1 MSGSSPYAVRSPSQS
16 NQYPPPYSP
25 TRPNR
30 PFFGHEPF
38 SIPPPQHLVQTPPF
52 PPTSLVQ
59 SPLHNRP
66 TLASPLPAPNALP
79 PPPPPPPS
87 IGAGPQYQPL
97 PSSPPFALQRSYSGH
112 LVHPTMPPQYDGTPS
127 HAHPTSSALQSPLRE
142 YHSLTNGRPSEIS
155 SSESRPQSKDRP
167 ERSSNPM
174 SFASILGPSN
184 NEPSPKPS
192 ESKQPA
198 PRPATPPSKPAAE
211 SKPVAEKPT
220 KLPEIGSIL
229 SVVNGDPKP
238 APKTETVQVQ
248 RRYVPPPPPRTKA
261 TDEELEKISK
271 ALNLIDEIAFSDV
284 EDAGWAEH
292 MQLYKQRSKKRAAIV
307 LDSELHKRK
316 RRRGYYLDS
325 HIHGMDKHAY
335 QAAARYR
342 ERFEPVAAKE
352 IADKDHQS
360 EKERKKDMQRKRRRE
375 QQIRN
380 DRERLEELEQQAR
393 DAPDEEAQQKLKQQS
408 EKLEAKIR
416 QTIARNEDPPAPE
429 DMEVPAPAP
438 NYDGGITSSFQLD
451 TPEPGEPPKKRT
463 KKEPGAPSARPKKS
477 KEKKQA
483 EKDAAQAAYDAME
496 RDALINIAPKE
507 EATPVPPPKG
517 KKSKEAVVT
526 TPPAPTVN
534 YESKGYN
541 QIYEQIW
548 RDMARKDIPK
558 VHKIKNASDQ
568 TKRENLRKTSI
579 LASKQAR
586 KWQERTNKSMKDTQA
601 RAKRVMREM
610 MSFWKRNEREERD
623 LRRMAERKE
632 IEDAKKAE
640 ADREAN
646 RQKRKLNFLI
656 SQTELYS
663 HFISRK
669 IKTDEIER
677 ATDDP
682 EVAGSG
688 NKTTAKDVR
697 AHKGMD
703 DLSLSDEHGNHKV
716 TNFEDLDFD
725 AEDESDLRKAA
736 MANAA
741 SALQDAQ
748 DKARNFNGDD
758 QMAAFDNSDMNFQNP
773 TMAGDVQVSQPKMLQ
788 AQLKEYQL
796 KGLNWLVNLYEQ
808 GINGIL
814 ADEMGLGK
822 TVQSISVMGYLAEQ
836 HNIWG
841 PFLVIAPAS
850 TLHNWQQEITKFVPA
865 IKVLPYWGSAKDRK
879 VLRKFWDRK
888 HITYTKDSEFHV
900 LVTSYQLVVQDAQ
913 YFQKIRWQYMILDEA
928 QAIKSSSSSR
938 WKTLLAFQCRNRLLL
953 TGTPIQNN
961 MQELWALLHFIMPT
975 LFDSH
980 DEFSDWFS
988 KDIESHAQSNTKL
1001 NQDQLKRLHMI
1012 LKPFMLRRVK
1022 AHVQKELGDKVEKD
1036 VFCELTYRQRA
1047 YYANLRSKISI
1058 MDLIE
1063 KATLG
1068 SDEDSATLMNL
1079 VMQFRKVC
1087 NHPDLFER
1095 ADTASPYSMSYYAE
1109 TASFVR
1115 EGSFVQV
1122 GYSVRNQ
1129 IQYDLPRILCNDV
1142 GRLDIPGPSNS
1153 QAGFRRA
1160 GFRTS
1165 GMGGLMRIWTPEH
1178 IKSSMQSDGAFS
1190 FLRFVDTSI
1199 GEAASAADLGV
1210 FERSVRVKKQPKRSL
1225 CIFQENDDNDEK
1237 EDAHGPPVHAMFN
1250 IVNNNPRRAL
1260 MDLDPNSPLA
1270 RLCNISKDTVD
1281 DQGLAVIE
1289 PAARQ
1294 KASAPPIEIS
1304 CFDQSSISERQ
1315 LTFFNMDVRAP
1326 LYGLE
1331 ESVEEKL
1338 LERDVDP
1345 TDFPVCDLL
1354 PKPENV
1360 KARYTDITVPSM
1372 RRFVTDSGKLAK
1384 LDQLLRELKNGGHRV
1399 LLYFQMTRMINL
1411 MEEYLTY
1418 RNYKYCRLDGS
1429 TKLEDRRDT
1438 VHDFQTRP
1446 EIFIFL
1452 LSTRAGGLGI
1462 NLTSADTVIFYDS
1475 DWNPT
1480 IDSQAMDRAHRLGQ
1494 TKQVTV
1500 YRLITR
1506 GTIEERIRKRAMQK
1520 EEVQRVVIT
1529 GGDGAGVDFNTR
1541 DRRENRTKDIAMWL
1555 ADDDQAALI
1564 EQKEKEAAEKPEDE
1578 NSKKRQSKKAQ
1589 AAAARKKKGEM
1600 SLDDMYHEG
1609 EGHFEDA
1616 SAKPSGAA
1624 TPVSTAETSTP
1635 KKGPGSRG
1643 GRGVSKKAKTAK
1655 QRLAIVD
1662 AEGDLGMGGA

>member
-1 MSGSSPYAVRSPSQS
+1 
-16 NQYPPPYSP
+16 
-25 TRPNR
+25 
-30 PFFGHEPF
+30 
-38 SIPPPQHLVQTPPF
+38 L
-52 PPTSLVQ
+52 
-59 SPLHNRP
+59 
-66 TLASPLPAPNALP
+66 
-79 PPPPPPPS
+79 
-87 IGAGPQYQPL
+87 
-97 PSSPPFALQRSYSGH
+97 
-112 LVHPTMPPQYDGTPS
+112 
-127 HAHPTSSALQSPLRE
+127 
-142 YHSLTNGRPSEIS
+142 
-155 SSESRPQSKDRP
+155 
-167 ERSSNPM
+167 
-174 SFASILGPSN
+174 
-184 NEPSPKPS
+184 
-192 ESKQPA
+192 
-198 PRPATPPSKPAAE
+198 
-211 SKPVAEKPT
+211 
-220 KLPEIGSIL
+220 
-229 SVVNGDPKP
+229 
-238 APKTETVQVQ
+238 
-248 RRYVPPPPPRTKA
+248 
-261 TDEELEKISK
+261 
-271 ALNLIDEIAFSDV
+271 
-284 EDAGWAEH
+284 
-292 MQLYKQRSKKRAAIV
+292 
-307 LDSELHKRK
+307 
-316 RRRGYYLDS
+316 
-325 HIHGMDKHAY
+325 DKHAY
-335 QAAARYR
+335 QAAQRFHERY
-342 ERFEPVAAKE
+342 EPIAAKE

-375 QQIRN
+375 QQLRNQQEQLEELQQRARDEQDPDEAQSLLKQVERHQARIRQTT
-380 DRERLEELEQQAR
+380 ERLEG
-393 DAPDEEAQQKLKQQS
+393 APVQ
-408 EKLEAKIR
+408 
-416 QTIARNEDPPAPE
+416 E
-429 DMEVPAPAP
+429 DMDVPSIHP
-438 NYDGGITSSFQLD
+438 NYDGGMQGSFQID
-451 TPEPGEPPKKRT
+451 TPEPGEPPKKRSR
-463 KKEPGAPSARPKKS
+463 KEPGGQSSRPKKS

-483 EKDAAQAAYDAME
+483 EIQAAQNAFDHFGSNGVP
-496 RDALINIAPKE
+496 DLAPKE
-507 EATPVPPPKG
+507 EMTPVPVNKG
-517 KKSKEAVVT
+517 KRSKDR
-526 TPPAPTVN
+526 PASPALLPSVN

-548 RDMARKDIPK
+548 RDLARKDIPK
-558 VHKIKNASDQ
+558 VWRQKQNS
-568 TKRENLRKTSI
+568 TNTRVENLRKTTV

-682 EVAGSG
+682 EVAASKGQAPAAS
-688 NKTTAKDVR
+688 KT
-697 AHKGMD
+697 MD
-703 DLSLSDEHGNHKV
+703 DPGLSDEHGNHKV

-725 AEDESDLRKAA
+725 AEDESELRRAA
-736 MANAA
+736 AANAA

-773 TMAGDVQVSQPKMLQ
+773 TMAGDVQVTQPKMLQ

-850 TLHNWQQEITKFVPA
+850 TLHNWQQEITRFVPA
-865 IKVLPYWGSAKDRK
+865 IKVLPYWGNAKDRK

-888 HITYTKDSEFHV
+888 HITYNKDSEFHV

-1022 AHVQKELGDKVEKD
+1022 AHVQKELGDKIEKD
-1036 VFCELTYRQRA
+1036 VFCDLTYRQRA

-1068 SDEDSATLMNL
+1068 NDEDSATLMNL

-1095 ADTASPYSMSYYAE
+1095 ADTASPFSMSAFAE

-1115 EGSFVQV
+1115 EGSFVQL
-1122 GYSVRNQ
+1122 GYSVHNP
-1129 IQYDLPRILCNDV
+1129 IQYDLPRILCNDM
-1142 GRLDIPGPSNS
+1142 GRLDIAGPNNE
-1153 QAGFRRA
+1153 RA
-1160 GFRTS
+1160 GFERAGFKTQ
-1165 GMGGLMRIWTPEH
+1165 GLGGLMRIWTPEH
-1178 IKSSMQSDGAFS
+1178 IRLSQQSDGAFS
-1190 FLRFVDTSI
+1190 FLRFTDTSI
-1199 GEAASAADLGV
+1199 TEVAAAGEQGLY
-1210 FERSVRVKKQPKRSL
+1210 ERSMQLKKQPKRL
-1225 CIFQENDDNDEK
+1225 LQVFQDDESPI
-1237 EDAHGPPVHAMFN
+1237 EPPPHAMLN
-1250 IVNNNPRRAL
+1250 IIDNQPRRAL
-1260 MDLDPNSPLA
+1260 MDLDPNSHLGQ
-1270 RLCNISKDTVD
+1270 LCNIHSTTLEK
-1281 DQGLAVIE
+1281 QGYSVLE
-1289 PAARQ
+1289 PAARR

-1304 CFDQSSISERQ
+1304 CLDQTSISERQ
-1315 LTFFNMDVRAP
+1315 RTFFNIDVRGP
-1326 LYGLE
+1326 LYPME
-1331 ESVEEKL
+1331 EATEEKL
-1338 LERDVDP
+1338 LEQDVDP
-1345 TDFPVCDLL
+1345 INFPPSNLL

-1360 KARYTDITVPSM
+1360 KSRYTNISVPSM

-1384 LDQLLRELKNGGHRV
+1384 LDLLLHELKNGGHRV
-1399 LLYFQMTRMINL
+1399 LLYFQMTRMIDL

-1541 DRRENRTKDIAMWL
+1541 DKRENRTKDIAMWL

-1564 EQKEKEAAEKPEDE
+1564 EQKEKEAAEKPEPE
-1578 NSKKRQSKKAQ
+1578 PKKLSKKAM
-1589 AAAARKKKGEM
+1589 AALAAKKKRGEV

-1609 EGHFEDA
+1609 MPGPSLCSLTTPILSLSTHLTTFSGEGNFDDA

-1624 TPVSTAETSTP
+1624 TPVSSAEGTGNAP

-1643 GRGVSKKAKTAK
+1643 GKGVSKKAKTAK
-1655 QRLAIVD
+1655 QRLAIID
-1662 AEGDLGMGGA
+1662 AEGDLGMGGT

>member
-1 MSGSSPYAVRSPSQS
+1 MGSYI
-16 NQYPPPYSP
+16 YG
-25 TRPNR
+25 TDK
-30 PFFGHEPF
+30 
-38 SIPPPQHLVQTPPF
+38 
-52 PPTSLVQ
+52 
-59 SPLHNRP
+59 
-66 TLASPLPAPNALP
+66 LAQE
-79 PPPPPPPS
+79 
-87 IGAGPQYQPL
+87 G
-97 PSSPPFALQRSYSGH
+97 F
-112 LVHPTMPPQYDGTPS
+112 
-127 HAHPTSSALQSPLRE
+127 
-142 YHSLTNGRPSEIS
+142 
-155 SSESRPQSKDRP
+155 
-167 ERSSNPM
+167 
-174 SFASILGPSN
+174 
-184 NEPSPKPS
+184 
-192 ESKQPA
+192 
-198 PRPATPPSKPAAE
+198 
-211 SKPVAEKPT
+211 
-220 KLPEIGSIL
+220 
-229 SVVNGDPKP
+229 
-238 APKTETVQVQ
+238 
-248 RRYVPPPPPRTKA
+248 
-261 TDEELEKISK
+261 
-271 ALNLIDEIAFSDV
+271 
-284 EDAGWAEH
+284 
-292 MQLYKQRSKKRAAIV
+292 
-307 LDSELHKRK
+307 
-316 RRRGYYLDS
+316 
-325 HIHGMDKHAY
+325 
-335 QAAARYR
+335 ARYCDR
-342 ERFEPVAAKE
+342 YGAIAAKE

-375 QQIRN
+375 QQIRS
-380 DRERLEELEQQAR
+380 DKEKLEVLVQQSRE
-393 DAPDEEAQQKLKQQS
+393 APDEETQQQLQQQS

-416 QTIARNEDPPAPE
+416 QTIARNEEGPAPE

-451 TPEPGEPPKKRT
+451 TPEPGEPPKKRA
-463 KKEPGAPSARPKKS
+463 KKEPGVPSARPKKS
-477 KEKKQA
+477 KQQKQA
-483 EKDAAQAAYDAME
+483 EKDSAQAAHDAME
-496 RDALINIAPKE
+496 REALINIAPKE
-507 EATPVPPPKG
+507 DATPVPTTKS
-517 KKSKEAVVT
+517 KKSKETVAT
-526 TPPAPTVN
+526 TPPPPTVN
-534 YESKGYN
+534 YDSKGYN

-548 RDMARKDIPK
+548 RDIARKDIPK
-558 VHKIKNASDQ
+558 VHKIKNTSDQ
-568 TKRENLRKTSI
+568 TKKENLRKTSI

-623 LRRMAERKE
+623 LRRVAERKE

-682 EVAGSG
+682 EVAANGKG
-688 NKTTAKDVR
+688 KTEANR
-697 AHKGMD
+697 ADRNMD
-703 DLSLSDEHGNHKV
+703 DVALSDEHGNHKV
-716 TNFEDLDFD
+716 TNFEDIDFD
-725 AEDESDLRKAA
+725 EEDESVLRKAA
-736 MANAA
+736 AANAA

-748 DKARNFNGDD
+748 DKARNFNSDD

-773 TMAGDVQVSQPKMLQ
+773 TMAGDVQVTQPKMLH

-822 TVQSISVMGYLAEQ
+822 TIQSISVMGYLAEK

-850 TLHNWQQEITKFVPA
+850 TLHNWQQEITRFVPN

-888 HITYTKDSEFHV
+888 HVTYTKDSEFHV
-900 LVTSYQLVVQDAQ
+900 LVTSYQLVVMDAQ
-913 YFQKIRWQYMILDEA
+913 YFQKIKWQYMILDEA

-938 WKTLLAFQCRNRLLL
+938 WKALLAFQCRNRLLL

-980 DEFSDWFS
+980 DEFSEWFS

-1022 AHVQKELGDKVEKD
+1022 AHVQKELGTKIEED
-1036 VFCELTYRQRA
+1036 VFCDLTYRQRA

-1068 SDEDSATLMNL
+1068 NDEDSATLMNL

-1095 ADTASPYSMSYYAE
+1095 ASTASPFSMSYFAE
-1109 TASFVR
+1109 TASFLR
-1115 EGSFVQV
+1115 EGSYVHV
-1122 GYSVRNQ
+1122 GYSVRNE
-1129 IQYDLPRILCNDV
+1129 IQYDLPRVLCNDV
-1142 GRLDIPGPSNS
+1142 GRLDIAGPNNP

-1160 GFRTS
+1160 GFKT
-1165 GMGGLMRIWTPEH
+1165 GGLGGLMRIWTPEN
-1178 IKSSMQSDGAFS
+1178 IKSSMEQDGSFS
-1190 FLRFVDTSI
+1190 FLRFIDTSV
-1199 GEAASAADLGV
+1199 GEATLSADLGV
-1210 FERSVRVKKQPKRSL
+1210 YERSVRAKRQAQRTL
-1225 CIFQENDDNDEK
+1225 HIFQDHK
-1237 EDAHGPPVHAMFN
+1237 EEANGPPAHAMFN
-1250 IVNNNPRRAL
+1250 IVENDSRRAL
-1260 MDLDPNSPLA
+1260 MDLDPNSHMA
-1270 RLCNISKDTVD
+1270 NLCNISQNSIA
-1281 DQGLAVIE
+1281 DQGIAVLE

-1294 KASAPPIEIS
+1294 KASAPPIEI
-1304 CFDQSSISERQ
+1304 CCLDQASISERQ
-1315 LTFFNMDVRAP
+1315 LTFFNMNVRSSFYP
-1326 LYGLE
+1326 LE
-1331 ESVEEKL
+1331 EWEEEKL
-1338 LERDVDP
+1338 LENNTDP
-1345 TDFPVCDLL
+1345 KDFPDSNLL

-1360 KARYTDITVPSM
+1360 KARYTSISVPSM

-1384 LDQLLRELKNGGHRV
+1384 LDQLLRMLRKGGHRV
-1399 LLYFQMTRMINL
+1399 LLYFQMTRMIDL

-1418 RNYKYCRLDGS
+1418 RNYNYCRLDGS

-1446 EIFIFL
+1446 ELFIFL

-1462 NLTSADTVIFYDS
+1462 NLTAADTVIFYDS

-1564 EQKEKEAAEKPEDE
+1564 EQKEKEAAEKPDDE
-1578 NSKKRQSKKAQ
+1578 SSKKKPSKKALA

-1609 EGHFEDA
+1609 KPTPHKCRYRTTIANKTATGEGHFEDA

-1624 TPVSTAETSTP
+1624 TPVSSAEPAAAP

-1643 GRGVSKKAKTAK
+1643 GKGMSKKAKTAK
-1655 QRLAIVD
+1655 QRLAIID

>member
-1 MSGSSPYAVRSPSQS
+1 
-16 NQYPPPYSP
+16 
-25 TRPNR
+25 
-30 PFFGHEPF
+30 
-38 SIPPPQHLVQTPPF
+38 
-52 PPTSLVQ
+52 
-59 SPLHNRP
+59 
-66 TLASPLPAPNALP
+66 
-79 PPPPPPPS
+79 
-87 IGAGPQYQPL
+87 
-97 PSSPPFALQRSYSGH
+97 
-112 LVHPTMPPQYDGTPS
+112 
-127 HAHPTSSALQSPLRE
+127 
-142 YHSLTNGRPSEIS
+142 
-155 SSESRPQSKDRP
+155 
-167 ERSSNPM
+167 M

-184 NEPSPKPS
+184 NEPAPKPVES
-192 ESKQPA
+192 KPPRLLTPPPKPVVESKKVLEKSPVSKQPLFDSS
-198 PRPATPPSKPAAE
+198 RPLT
-211 SKPVAEKPT
+211 
-220 KLPEIGSIL
+220 
-229 SVVNGDPKP
+229 NGDVKPQPKADTIQVARKFNAP
-238 APKTETVQVQ
+238 AKPRKDLTE
-248 RRYVPPPPPRTKA
+248 REA
-261 TDEELEKISK
+261 DKILK
-271 ALNLIDEIAFSDV
+271 ALAAIEDGPLSDV
-284 EDAGWAEH
+284 EDLGFYEH
-292 MQLYKQRSKKRAAIV
+292 KERYKQRSRKRAAEV
-307 LDSELHKRK
+307 EEAELRKRK
-316 RRRGYYLDS
+316 VSDTVHRTVLLHVTDIPPLQRRREYLLGSYIKPLES
-325 HIHGMDKHAY
+325 HAIS
-335 QAAARYR
+335 AAQRFR
-342 ERFEPVAAKE
+342 EQVEPVAAKE
-352 IADKDHQS
+352 IADKDIAS

-380 DRERLEELEQQAR
+380 EREKLEELEERARTAEDPEDAQKFLKQVEKSQAR
-393 DAPDEEAQQKLKQQS
+393 
-408 EKLEAKIR
+408 IR
-416 QTIARNEDPPAPE
+416 QTAELLEGGPSQEDL
-429 DMEVPAPAP
+429 EVSAPAP
-438 NYDGGITSSFQLD
+438 NYEGGITSSFQIGS
-451 TPEPGEPPKKRT
+451 PEPGEPPKKRS
-463 KKEPGAPSARPKKS
+463 KKEPGAPSSRPKKS

-483 EKDAAQAAYDAME
+483 EKDAAEAAYAAME
-496 RDALINIAPKE
+496 RDALINIAPKDE
-507 EATPVPPPKG
+507 SPREPSTKG
-517 KKSKEAVVT
+517 KKSKAKEKEKEKEKEEEA
-526 TPPAPTVN
+526 AASQGVN
-534 YESKGYN
+534 YDSKGYN
-541 QIYEQIW
+541 QIYDQIW
-548 RDMARKDIPK
+548 RDLARKDIPK
-558 VHKIKNASDQ
+558 VYRIKQVSLS
-568 TKRENLRKTSI
+568 TKQENLRKTAI

-669 IKTDEIER
+669 IKTDEVER

-682 EVAGSG
+682 EVAASG
-688 NKTTAKDVR
+688 QKPQPTRNRD
-697 AHKGMD
+697 MD
-703 DLSLSDEHGNHKV
+703 DIALSDEHGNHKV

-725 AEDESDLRKAA
+725 ADDDAALRQAA
-736 MANAA
+736 AANAA

-748 DKARNFNGDD
+748 DKARNFNGEDP
-758 QMAAFDNSDMNFQNP
+758 MSAFDSSDMNFQNP
-773 TMAGDVQVSQPKMLQ
+773 TMAGDVQVSQPKMLH

-888 HITYTKDSEFHV
+888 HVTYNKDSEFHV

-1036 VFCELTYRQRA
+1036 VFCDLTYRQRA

-1068 SDEDSATLMNL
+1068 DDQDTATLMNL

-1095 ADTASPYSMSYYAE
+1095 ADTSSPFSMSYFAE
-1109 TASFVR
+1109 TASFLR

-1122 GYSVRNQ
+1122 GYSVRNI
-1129 IQYDLPRILCNDV
+1129 IQYDLPRVLCNDV
-1142 GRLDIPGPSNS
+1142 GRLDIAGPRNAR
-1153 QAGFRRA
+1153 AGFHRA
-1160 GFRTS
+1160 GFRTDAL
-1165 GMGGLMRIWTPEH
+1165 GGLMRIWTPEN
-1178 IKSSMQSDGAFS
+1178 IKKSAEGDGAFS
-1190 FLRFVDTSI
+1190 FLRFVDTSV
-1199 GEAASAADLGV
+1199 GEAAAAADYGV
-1210 FERSVRVKKQPKRSL
+1210 FERAIKLKKQHKRTL
-1225 CIFQENDDNDEK
+1225 PVY
-1237 EDAHGPPVHAMFN
+1237 EDIEPEPPVHAMFN
-1250 IVNNNPRRAL
+1250 IVENTPRKPLAE
-1260 MDLDPNSPLA
+1260 LDPNSALA
-1270 RLCNISKDTVD
+1270 RLFNISEESLE
-1281 DQGLAVIE
+1281 DQGYPVFE
-1289 PAARQ
+1289 PAAVP
-1294 KASAPPIEIS
+1294 KALAPPIEVS
-1304 CFDQSSISERQ
+1304 AFDQSSASERL
-1315 LTFFNMDVRAP
+1315 LTMFNMNVRST
-1326 LYGLE
+1326 LYPLE
-1331 ESVEEKL
+1331 ENLEEKL
-1338 LERDVDP
+1338 LNQDVDP
-1345 TDFPVCDLL
+1345 ENFPLSGLL
-1354 PKPENV
+1354 PQPESR
-1360 KARYTDITVPSM
+1360 KAKYTHISIPSM

-1399 LLYFQMTRMINL
+1399 LLYFQMTRMIDL

-1462 NLTSADTVIFYDS
+1462 NLTAADTVIFYDS

-1564 EQKEKEAAEKPEDE
+1564 EQKEKENAEKPEDE
-1578 NSKKRQSKKAQ
+1578 STKKKSKKA
-1589 AAAARKKKGEM
+1589 AAAAASRRRKAEM

-1609 EGHFEDA
+1609 EFLLSCYVYSLTNSVIGEGHFEDG
-1616 SAKPSGAA
+1616 SNKPSGAA
-1624 TPVSTAETSTP
+1624 TPVSTPETPEP
-1635 KKGPGSRG
+1635 KRGPRG

-1655 QRLAIVD
+1655 QRLAIID
-1662 AEGDLGMGGA
+1662 AEGDLGMGGGM

>member
-1 MSGSSPYAVRSPSQS
+1 
-16 NQYPPPYSP
+16 
-25 TRPNR
+25 
-30 PFFGHEPF
+30 
-38 SIPPPQHLVQTPPF
+38 
-52 PPTSLVQ
+52 
-59 SPLHNRP
+59 
-66 TLASPLPAPNALP
+66 
-79 PPPPPPPS
+79 
-87 IGAGPQYQPL
+87 
-97 PSSPPFALQRSYSGH
+97 
-112 LVHPTMPPQYDGTPS
+112 
-127 HAHPTSSALQSPLRE
+127 
-142 YHSLTNGRPSEIS
+142 
-155 SSESRPQSKDRP
+155 
-167 ERSSNPM
+167 
-174 SFASILGPSN
+174 
-184 NEPSPKPS
+184 
-192 ESKQPA
+192 
-198 PRPATPPSKPAAE
+198 
-211 SKPVAEKPT
+211 
-220 KLPEIGSIL
+220 
-229 SVVNGDPKP
+229 
-238 APKTETVQVQ
+238 
-248 RRYVPPPPPRTKA
+248 
-261 TDEELEKISK
+261 
-271 ALNLIDEIAFSDV
+271 
-284 EDAGWAEH
+284 
-292 MQLYKQRSKKRAAIV
+292 
-307 LDSELHKRK
+307 
-316 RRRGYYLDS
+316 
-325 HIHGMDKHAY
+325 MDKHAY
-335 QAAARYR
+335 QAAHRFR
-342 ERFEPVAAKE
+342 DDFEPLAAKE

-375 QQIRN
+375 QQVRN
-380 DRERLEELEQQAR
+380 ERERLEELEQQAINC
-393 DAPDEEAQQKLKQQS
+393 PNEDERQKLLQQVVKAQAKLRS
-408 EKLEAKIR
+408 NEEKLEG
-416 QTIARNEDPPAPE
+416 APVQE

-451 TPEPGEPPKKRT
+451 TPEPGEPPKKR
-463 KKEPGAPSARPKKS
+463 PKKDAGTASSRPRKS
-477 KEKKQA
+477 KTQKQA
-483 EKDAAQAAYDAME
+483 EKDAAQAEYERME
-496 RDALINIAPKE
+496 RESLINIAPKE
-507 EATPVPPPKG
+507 DATPAPVTKG
-517 KKSKEAVVT
+517 KKSKEVPT
-526 TPPAPTVN
+526 SPPAPTVN
-534 YESKGYN
+534 YDSKGYN

-558 VHKIKNASDQ
+558 VHKLRYNSDQ

-623 LRRMAERKE
+623 SRRMAERKE

-682 EVAGSG
+682 EVAGSREK
-688 NKTTAKDVR
+688 NKPQPSHAD
-697 AHKGMD
+697 KGMD
-703 DLSLSDEHGNHKV
+703 DMSLPDEHGDHTV

-725 AEDESDLRKAA
+725 AEDETTLRKAA

-741 SALQDAQ
+741 TALQDAQ

-773 TMAGDVQVSQPKMLQ
+773 TMAGDVQVTQPKMLQ

-850 TLHNWQQEITKFVPA
+850 TLHNWQQEITRFVPA

-988 KDIESHAQSNTKL
+988 KDIESHAQSHTKL

-1068 SDEDSATLMNL
+1068 NDEDSATLMNL

-1095 ADTASPYSMSYYAE
+1095 ADTASPFSMSYYAE
-1109 TASFVR
+1109 TASFLR

-1122 GYSVRNQ
+1122 GYSVRNE
-1129 IQYDLPRILCNDV
+1129 IQYDLPRVLCNDV
-1142 GRLDIPGPSNS
+1142 GRLDIAGPQNS
-1153 QAGFRRA
+1153 LAGFRRA
-1160 GFRTS
+1160 GFKTN
-1165 GMGGLMRIWTPEH
+1165 GLYGLMRIWTPEH
-1178 IKSSMQSDGAFS
+1178 VKSSMESDGAFS
-1190 FLRFVDTSI
+1190 FLRFIDTSVE
-1199 GEAASAADLGV
+1199 EAASAADLGI
-1210 FERSVRVKKQPKRSL
+1210 FERSIRAKKQRKRTL
-1225 CIFQENDDNDEK
+1225 HIFQDSMEIN
-1237 EDAHGPPVHAMFN
+1237 GPPAHAMFN
-1250 IVNNNPRRAL
+1250 IVENNSRRAL
-1260 MDLDPNSPLA
+1260 MDLDPNSSLA
-1270 RLCNISKDTVD
+1270 KLCNISKDTFA
-1281 DQGLAVIE
+1281 DQGFAVLE

-1315 LTFFNMDVRAP
+1315 LTFFNMGVRSA
-1326 LYGLE
+1326 LYPLE
-1331 ESVEEKL
+1331 ELLEEAL

-1345 TDFPVCDLL
+1345 KDFPVSGLL
-1354 PKPENV
+1354 PEPENV
-1360 KARYTDITVPSM
+1360 KARYTNISVPSM

-1384 LDQLLRELKNGGHRV
+1384 LDQLLRELKNGGLRI
-1399 LLYFQMTRMINL
+1399 LLYFQMTRMIDL
-1411 MEEYLTY
+1411 M
-1418 RNYKYCRLDGS
+1418 
-1429 TKLEDRRDT
+1429 
-1438 VHDFQTRP
+1438 
-1446 EIFIFL
+1446 
-1452 LSTRAGGLGI
+1452 
-1462 NLTSADTVIFYDS
+1462 
-1475 DWNPT
+1475 
-1480 IDSQAMDRAHRLGQ
+1480 
-1494 TKQVTV
+1494 
-1500 YRLITR
+1500 
-1506 GTIEERIRKRAMQK
+1506 
-1520 EEVQRVVIT
+1520 
-1529 GGDGAGVDFNTR
+1529 
-1541 DRRENRTKDIAMWL
+1541 
-1555 ADDDQAALI
+1555 
-1564 EQKEKEAAEKPEDE
+1564 
-1578 NSKKRQSKKAQ
+1578 
-1589 AAAARKKKGEM
+1589 
-1600 SLDDMYHEG
+1600 
-1609 EGHFEDA
+1609 
-1616 SAKPSGAA
+1616 
-1624 TPVSTAETSTP
+1624 
-1635 KKGPGSRG
+1635 
-1643 GRGVSKKAKTAK
+1643 
-1655 QRLAIVD
+1655 
-1662 AEGDLGMGGA
+1662 